1 MAAVLPGSQRGS
13 RSWHANDFNS
23 LLRSGIV
30 EPVPARFALNGSP
43 VEVGDH
49 AHLLAALREELDV
62 TSPKDGC
69 SPSGQCGCCTV
80 LVDGKPVISCS
91 IGLDRVEG
99 KAVTTLEGLPA
110 DERERYATAFA
121 ATGALQC
128 GFCTPGIVMR
138 TKYLVD
144 KDGPALT
151 RDKAAR
157 HLGGHLCR
165 CTGYHPILDAVD
177 LLASGEEVPV
187 PWPAAAGRGDGPSA
201 GPGPAP
207 APGAAH
213 PTWGVGS
220 RNSRYQA
227 GEMALGDRDYIDD
240 MRLPGMLHAAVVLAE
255 HARADVLAVDTAA
268 AAAFPGVERVLT
280 AADVPGEL
288 RIGLIHRDWPVF
300 VPVGGRTSYTGD
312 VLALVVAADRATA
325 RRAAELV
332 EVAYAPLP
340 PFADALTALHA
351 TEPAVWQIGDA
362 GAPNVLSRSTYAR
375 SDHPDRLD
383 ADAALAASAHTVHE
397 VFQTQ
402 RIEHAF
408 LEPEATL
415 AVPRDDGVLEVF
427 SGGQGVWDDR
437 RQIADVLGLPE
448 DRVLVHLVA
457 NGGAFGGKE
466 DCANQTQTALAA
478 WLLGR
483 PVKCT
488 FSREESLHVHPKRHP
503 VRVEAWAGCDA
514 DGRLT
519 ALKARIVGDS
529 GPYASVGMKVLERA
543 AGHASGP
550 YAWPV
555 VDVDAVAV
563 RTNNPVCGA
572 FRGFGANQAQFA
584 TEGLLDRLA
593 DAAGVDRYTIRA
605 RNVVTPGATW
615 GPGQVMDD
623 GCLGAR
629 DCLDAVRPAWDEA
642 VAAGKAVGLGL
653 GLKNSGLGNG
663 FKEVARAVVRFDD
676 GWRTG
681 DGGVEVRHCWTEMGQ
696 GVDTVALQVA
706 VEELGIDPAK
716 VRVVVDTSRELGA
729 GQTTGSRGTLMGAGS
744 VAAACKAACDGGCRP
759 GVDYE
764 GEYRVDWTQAIGTVD
779 RPTIHSTFGYAAQ
792 LVVIDRETGEIERVV
807 AAHDVGRA
815 VNPLLCEGQIIGSVH
830 MGLGYALTEDF
841 PTDAEARPTAMT
853 LRQLGILRAKDVPPV
868 DVVLVERPQPRAP
881 YGVKG
886 VGEIG
891 LVPTAGAVAGALRD
905 LDGAWR
911 STLPMRRNGS

>member
-1 MAAVLPGSQRGS
+1 VAVS
-13 RSWHANDFNS
+13 F
-23 LLRSGIV
+23 V
-30 EPVPARFALNGSP
+30 LNGSP

-49 AHLLAALREELDV
+49 PHLLAALREELDV

-80 LVDGKPVISCS
+80 LIDGKPAVSCNLA
-91 IGLDRVEG
+91 LDRVAG
-99 KAVTTLEGLPA
+99 KTVTTLEGLPA

-177 LLASGEEVPV
+177 LLAAGTGTPV
-187 PWPAAAGRGDGPSA
+187 ELPTAGIGGRIPKYEAGDL
-201 GPGPAP
+201 
-207 APGAAH
+207 
-213 PTWGVGS
+213 
-220 RNSRYQA
+220 
-227 GEMALGDRDYIDD
+227 ALGDKPYVDD
-240 MRLPGMLHAAVVLAE
+240 MRIPGMLHAAPVLAE
-255 HARADVLAVDTAA
+255 HARADIVAIDTAA
-268 AAAFPGVERVLT
+268 AAAVQGVERVVT

-300 VPVGGRTSYTGD
+300 IPVGGRTSYTGD
-312 VLALVVAADRATA
+312 LLALVVARDRATA

-332 EVAYAPLP
+332 AVEYRPLP
-340 PFADALTALHA
+340 PFTDALTALGSDD
-351 TEPAVWQIGDA
+351 PAVWEIGDPSE
-362 GAPNVLSRSTYAR
+362 PNVLSRSAYAR
-375 SDHPDRLD
+375 DGDV
-383 ADAALAASAHTVHE
+383 DAALAASAHTVHE

-408 LEPEATL
+408 LEPESTL
-415 AVPRDDGVLEVF
+415 AVPHDDGTLEVF

-437 RQIADVLGLPE
+437 RQIADVLGLDE
-448 DRVLVHLVA
+448 ARILVHLVA

-478 WLLGR
+478 WLLQR

-488 FSREESLHVHPKRHP
+488 FSREESLLVHPKRHP
-503 VRVEAWAGCDA
+503 VRAEVWAGCDA
-514 DGRLT
+514 GGRVT

-550 YAWPV
+550 YSWPV
-555 VDVDAVAV
+555 VDVEAVAV

-584 TEGLLDRLA
+584 TEGVLDRLA
-593 DAAGVDRYTIRA
+593 DEAGIDRWEIRS
-605 RNVVTPGATW
+605 RNVVMPGLTW

-629 DCLDAVRPAWDEA
+629 DCLDAVRPHWEEA
-642 VAAGKAVGLGL
+642 TAAGKAVGIGL

-663 FKEVARAVVRFDD
+663 FKEVAKAVVRFDED
-676 GWRTG
+676 GT
-681 DGGVEVRHCWTEMGQ
+681 VEVRHCWTEMGQ
-696 GVDTVALQVA
+696 GVHTVALQVA
-706 VEELGIDPAK
+706 VEELGVAPDR

-744 VAAACKAACDGGCRP
+744 VADACRTACADGCRP

-764 GEYRVDWTQAIGTVD
+764 GEYRVDWTQALGTVA

-792 LVVIDRETGEIERVV
+792 LVVMDRDSGDIERVV
-807 AAHDVGRA
+807 AVHDVGRA
-815 VNPLLCEGQIIGSVH
+815 VNPLLCEGQVIGSVH

-841 PTDAEARPTAMT
+841 PSDDQSRPTAMT
-853 LRQLGILRAKDVPPV
+853 LRQLGILRAKDVPPI

-881 YGVKG
+881 YGIKG

-891 LVPTAGAVAGALRD
+891 LVPTAGAVAGALHD
-905 LDGAWR
+905 LDGEWR
-911 STLPMRRNGS
+911 ATLPMRRNGA